1 MSNEEWLRENIKPIT
16 MDDLLRLA
24 SKVEIPPPKDA
35 NDDEDPECQ
44 HPVESRA
51 MRGWT
56 QVCTTCGKGREI
68 G

>member
-1 MSNEEWLRENIKPIT
+1 MTNEEWLRENIKPIT

-24 SKVEIPPPKDA
+24 SKVEV
-35 NDDEDPECQ
+35 PERCE
-44 HPVESRA
+44 HPVEARK

-56 QVCTTCGKGREI
+56 QVCTACGQGRRI